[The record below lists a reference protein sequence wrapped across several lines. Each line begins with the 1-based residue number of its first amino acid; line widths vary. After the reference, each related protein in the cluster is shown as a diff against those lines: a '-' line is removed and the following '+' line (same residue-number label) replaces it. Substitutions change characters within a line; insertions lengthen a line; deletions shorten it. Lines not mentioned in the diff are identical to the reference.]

1 MKKFQLY
8 SRSSQYRILK
18 NSQERDDSSS
28 DEEVDRINSKRG
40 QPREINQNCRPTR
53 SFNNTNCNRS
63 DENENDESLSE
74 EDANNVLHSINDK
87 IYLDDDNIDHGFEE
101 AENIRNNR
109 DINDE
114 EIYETDSDDDSE
126 SSREFDGSSSSEE
139 SSASEND
146 TDSDDDM
153 ENGLPNNN
161 ENLDSPL
168 YESAPLSCGE
178 SILSILLLIIRHK
191 LSSVV
196 LKDILKIIRIHCSLP
211 NLCIKSLYKFKKIFS
226 SIPGH
231 QNPVKIRGMIICGT
245 CDLPAKAGFLN
256 MKGHRGIYGCCKC
269 KIKSEKLGN
278 FRIFPYSNALPLR
291 SSAITT
297 QEGQR
302 AFLSGKPIDGVKGP
316 TTLSKIAYN
325 FVENTVVDSMHC
337 IYLGITKKLM
347 SLWFDSKYHSEN
359 FSMRDHIA
367 AIDKKI
373 KSIKPPN
380 FSVRLPRSVSDF
392 KYWKASELQC
402 WLLYYSVAVLDSIM
416 SKAHYDHHMLLVLG
430 VSLLNQS
437 SVSQGMIQL
446 ASKVLNEYVSKFENL
461 YDRKYLTC
469 NLHQLLHLPDDVMN
483 FGPLFITSCFPF
495 ENLNGILKRC
505 YCKDSCENCEKNSS
519 YYAIINECTVDNA
532 VISNEHLNIGSIG
545 RRSDK
550 AMIAVE
556 ISKLEL

>member
-1 MKKFQLY
+1 
-8 SRSSQYRILK
+8 
-18 NSQERDDSSS
+18 
-28 DEEVDRINSKRG
+28 
-40 QPREINQNCRPTR
+40 
-53 SFNNTNCNRS
+53 
-63 DENENDESLSE
+63 
-74 EDANNVLHSINDK
+74 
-87 IYLDDDNIDHGFEE
+87 LDDDNIDHGFEE

-191 LSSVV
+191 LSSV
-196 LKDILKIIRIHCSLP
+196 KRMPNDYEDIWDGNVYKSLSE
-211 NLCIKSLYKFKKIFS
+211 NNGFLSSRNNISFTWNTDGISLYKSSKFSIWPFFLTINELPFHLRSQLKNLLVAGFWFGPKKPEANLFMNSFRHNLERIYNGIFV

-373 KSIKPPN
+373 KSI
-380 FSVRLPRSVSDF
+380 
-392 KYWKASELQC
+392 
-402 WLLYYSVAVLDSIM
+402 
-416 SKAHYDHHMLLVLG
+416 
-430 VSLLNQS
+430 
-437 SVSQGMIQL
+437 
-446 ASKVLNEYVSKFENL
+446 
-461 YDRKYLTC
+461 
-469 NLHQLLHLPDDVMN
+469 
-483 FGPLFITSCFPF
+483 
-495 ENLNGILKRC
+495 
-505 YCKDSCENCEKNSS
+505 
-519 YYAIINECTVDNA
+519 
-532 VISNEHLNIGSIG
+532 
-545 RRSDK
+545 
-550 AMIAVE
+550 
-556 ISKLEL
+556 